1 MTEVTDIA
9 GPVLVGAGVLFFL
22 AGSLGLIRFPDVYAR
37 LHALTK
43 AENLGLGLICLGLAL
58 QAQGLA
64 EAVKLLLIWG
74 LMLAA
79 SGIGATLIAS
89 TALACG
95 ITPRTVPHG
104 TSVTGPGQDAADKT
118 PPAKEEGVRK

>member
-1 MTEVTDIA
+1 MTDALWVVGQLLI
-9 GPVLVGAGVLFFL
+9 GAGVLFFL

-43 AENLGLGLICLGLAL
+43 ADNLGLGLICLGLAL

-89 TALACG
+89 TAMACG
-95 ITPRTVPHG
+95 ITPRTSAHASSDAG
-104 TSVTGPGQDAADKT
+104 SGQGGDEM
-118 PPAKEEGVRK
+118 PAVKEEGVRK